1 MSVKDI
7 EVAIRHTFNSVLDN
21 KGTKL
26 TIPVASA
33 VKLPAMNM
41 TIGSQIKY
49 FRSFKG
55 LTQEELAKA
64 VGVSRNSIMHIEND
78 EMLLVNIS
86 LLDKLVSYLG
96 IENKIKY
103 EDDYIDFIKNNP
115 ASQLKAYREKEKITM
130 YELSK
135 RLNTDYSTVK
145 KWENGKSVIS
155 RKRYERFKMLLT
167 DDVL

>member
-7 EVAIRHTFNSVLDN
+7 EVAIQYTFNRILGE
-21 KGTKL
+21 KGVNL
-26 TIPVASA
+26 TIPVSLA
-33 VKLPAMNM
+33 VKLPAKHM

-64 VGVSRNSIMHIEND
+64 VGMSRDSIMHIEND

-96 IENKIKY
+96 IENKINY
-103 EDDYIDFIKNNP
+103 EDEYIEFIKNNP
-115 ASQLKAYREKEKITM
+115 ADQIRAYRKNKNITM

-135 RLNTDYSTVK
+135 ILNTAYSTVK
-145 KWENGKSVIS
+145 KWENGKCVIS
-155 RKRYERFKMLLT
+155 RKCYERFKKLLT